1 MDTGVVE
8 YFYRKYLA
16 EIIAATLCAPQD
28 NDEDEDEDEDMEGL
42 GEDENGIFISEGG

>member
-1 MDTGVVE
+1 MDPGVVE

-28 NDEDEDEDEDMEGL
+28 DNDDDENEDMEGL
-42 GEDENGIFISEGG
+42 GEDENGIFIATGG